1 MEGEAITRMHEFKYL
16 GYLFVADNDQLVN
29 HVGTSWVFS
38 LVGTI
43 AFATKLLREEGGRRP
58 ETRSRWRRIYD
69 LWPIFYTIQFYLGIE
84 CIVFVGV
91 LLVSMYSVFWSLIP
105 QDAGPEGSS

>member
-1 MEGEAITRMHEFKYL
+1 M
-16 GYLFVADNDQLVN
+16 
-29 HVGTSWVFS
+29 
-38 LVGTI
+38 I
-43 AFATKLLREEGGRRP
+43 ASATKLLREEGGRRP

-84 CIVFVGV
+84 RIVFVGV

>member
-1 MEGEAITRMHEFKYL
+1 MPKGKTQNQHES
-16 GYLFVADNDQLVN
+16 GYTQVV
-29 HVGTSWVFS
+29 HV
-38 LVGTI
+38 
-43 AFATKLLREEGGRRP
+43 ATKFLREEGGRRP

-105 QDAGPEGSS
+105 QD

>member
-1 MEGEAITRMHEFKYL
+1 MLRNCAKKLIDLRSSRPFSRRRGRGFF
-16 GYLFVADNDQLVN
+16 G
-29 HVGTSWVFS
+29 FS
-38 LVGTI
+38 LVGVI
-43 AFATKLLREEGGRRP
+43 ASATKLLREEGGRRP
-58 ETRSRWRRIYD
+58 ETHSRWRRIYD

-105 QDAGPEGSS
+105 QD

>member
-1 MEGEAITRMHEFKYL
+1 M
-16 GYLFVADNDQLVN
+16 QLVRFPMRF
-29 HVGTSWVFS
+29 TDAYIACWV
-38 LVGTI
+38 
-43 AFATKLLREEGGRRP
+43 LREEGGRRP
-58 ETRSRWRRIYD
+58 ETRRCMGLAPVAGGGSTIFG
-69 LWPIFYTIQFYLGIE
+69 LFYTTYGIQFYLGIE